1 LELRFTEKARALLAE
16 IRAENPSDTLVIL
29 VGGGCCE
36 NTAPI
41 LMKNF
46 HVGRGDRLMGEAEG
60 IGVYASTDVYPLIE
74 GTPSEID
81 VTDGTGAGSFS
92 LEVRRGVRLTLRPL
106 PEASAPPG
114 RGSSPS

>member
-1 LELRFTEKARALLAE
+1 MELRFTEKARALLAD

-46 HVGRGDRLMGEAEG
+46 RVGRSDRLMGEAEG
-60 IGVYASTDVYPLIE
+60 VGVYASADVYPLIE
-74 GTPSEID
+74 GTPSVID

-106 PEASAPPG
+106 PEASEL
-114 RGSSPS
+114 R

>member
-1 LELRFTEKARALLAE
+1 VDLRFTDRARALLAE

-46 HVGRGDRLMGEAEG
+46 RVGRGDRRMGEAEG
-60 IGVYASTDVYPLIE
+60 VEVYASADVYPLVE
-74 GTPSEID
+74 ATPSVIG
-81 VTDGTGAGSFS
+81 VMDGTGAGSFS
-92 LEVRRGVRLTLRPL
+92 LEVPRGVRLTLRPV
-106 PEASAPPG
+106 
-114 RGSSPS
+114 

>member
-1 LELRFTEKARALLAE
+1 VDLRFTEKAKVLLAE
-16 IRAENPSDTLVIL
+16 IRNENPGDTLVIL

-46 HVGRGDRLMGEAEG
+46 RVGRGDRFLGGVEG
-60 IGVYASTDVYPLIE
+60 VNVYASAETYPLVSA
-74 GTPSEID
+74 TPSIID
-81 VTDGTGAGSFS
+81 VTDGAGAGGFS

-106 PEASAPPG
+106 PG
-114 RGSSPS
+114 

>member
-1 LELRFTEKARALLAE
+1 MDLRFTEKARALIAE
-16 IRAENPSDTLVIL
+16 IRDENPGETLVIL

-46 HVGRGDRLMGEAEG
+46 RVGRGDRHLGGVEG
-60 IGVYASTDVYPLIE
+60 VNVYASAEVYPLLSP
-74 GTPSEID
+74 TPSIID

-106 PEASAPPG
+106 PG
-114 RGSSPS
+114 

>member
-1 LELRFTEKARALLAE
+1 MDLRFTDRARTLLAE

-46 HVGRGDRLMGEAEG
+46 LVGRGDRRMGEAEG
-60 IGVYASTDVYPLIE
+60 VEVYASADVYPLVE
-74 GTPSEID
+74 GTPSVID
-81 VTDGTGAGSFS
+81 VTDGAGAGSFS

-106 PEASAPPG
+106 QP
-114 RGSSPS
+114 